1 MVGFATRDNALARQ
15 PRPSLAYRPLPP
27 THAMALTLALRD
39 GDAADIDTPLLGVLL
54 QTGNELPSALSRLD
68 DKLGGALA
76 RSLARGDFRGARDET
91 LHFDGATSGAGR
103 VLLVGMGTPTE
114 TAASYRRASALLGRR
129 AHGMGAG
136 SVAVI
141 APGSDDDAVES
152 IAIGLNMGPWEYID
166 LKTPPPE
173 AERKKPLTKA
183 TIIVSRLSSRSAS
196 GEGKNAKDALSRGE
210 AIAAGYDVSRRL
222 AQMPGNLCTPDL
234 LAKTATEIGRRHKL
248 KVTVLGRKEMEK
260 QKMGSFLCVA
270 QGTPQDPKL
279 VTMEYRKGKRGD
291 APIVLVGKGLCFDTG
306 GISIKPADRM
316 ELMKFDMCGAAGV
329 IGAMEAIARL
339 KLKVNVVGMFGATTN
354 MPSGTAVKPGDV
366 VISSIGKSIEIIN
379 TDAEGR
385 LVLADVLSYAR
396 RFKPAAVI
404 DAATLTG
411 ACVIALGHTAT
422 GVLGNDQ
429 ALVDEVLGA
438 AKKAAE
444 PGWQLPL
451 WDDYKELIKSDVA
464 DIKNSGG
471 RAAGTITAAL
481 FLKEFAEEYPWVH
494 LDIAGTAYSES
505 DLVAIPRGPTG
516 VPTGTFVEFVRGR
529 AG

>member
-1 MVGFATRDNALARQ
+1 
-15 PRPSLAYRPLPP
+15 
-27 THAMALTLALRD
+27 MALTLALRG
-39 GDAADIDTPLLGVLL
+39 GDAADVETPLLGVLL
-54 QTGNELPSALSRLD
+54 QAGTDLPTELAALDSA
-68 DKLGGALA
+68 LGGALT
-76 RSLARGDFRGARDET
+76 RSLERGDFRGARDES
-91 LHFDGATSGAGR
+91 LHLEGGGTRASR
-103 VLLVGMGTPTE
+103 VLLIGLGTPTE
-114 TAASYRRASALLGRR
+114 TSAAYRRGASLLARQ
-129 AHGMGAG
+129 AHRMGAG
-136 SVAVI
+136 SVAVV
-141 APGSDDDAVES
+141 PLTESEENLEAV
-152 IAIGLNMGPWEYID
+152 AIGLNLGPWEYLD

-173 AERKKPLTKA
+173 QERKKPLTRA
-183 TIIVSRLSSRSAS
+183 TILAEDPKS
-196 GEGKNAKDALSRGE
+196 AKDPVARGE
-210 AIAAGYDVSRRL
+210 AIAAGYEVARRL

-234 LAKTATEIGRRHKL
+234 LAKTATDIGRRHKL
-248 KVTVLGRKEMEK
+248 KVTVLGRREMERH
-260 QKMGSFLCVA
+260 KMGSFLCVA

-316 ELMKFDMCGAAGV
+316 EFMKFDMCGAAGV
-329 IGAMEAIARL
+329 LGAMEAIARL

-366 VISSIGKSIEIIN
+366 VISHLGKSIEIIN

-385 LVLADVLSYAR
+385 LVLADLLSYAR

-411 ACVIALGHTAT
+411 ACVIALGHVAT
-422 GVLGNDQ
+422 GVLGTDQ
-429 ALVDEVLGA
+429 ELVDEVLVA
-438 AKKAAE
+438 AKRAAE

-464 DIKNSGG
+464 DMKNSGG
-471 RAAGTITAAL
+471 RAGGTITAAM

-516 VPTGTFVEFVRGR
+516 VPTGTFVEFVRAR

>member
-1 MVGFATRDNALARQ
+1 
-15 PRPSLAYRPLPP
+15 
-27 THAMALTLALRD
+27 MALTLALRD
-39 GDAADIDTPLLGVLL
+39 GDAADIESPLLSVLL
-54 QTGNELPSALSRLD
+54 QAGTELPTDLSRLD
-68 DKLGGALA
+68 EKLGGALSRA
-76 RSLARGDFRGARDET
+76 LRRGDFRGARDET
-91 LHFDGATSGAGR
+91 LHFDGAASAAGR
-103 VLLVGMGTPTE
+103 VLLVGLGTPTE
-114 TAASYRRASALLGRR
+114 LAASYRRASALLGRQ
-129 AHGMGAG
+129 AHRMGVG

-141 APGSDDDAVES
+141 APGGGDESVES
-152 IAIGLNMGPWEYID
+152 IAIGLNMGAWEYID

-183 TIIVSRLSSRSAS
+183 AIIADPKS
-196 GEGKNAKDALSRGE
+196 AKDALSRGE
-210 AIAAGYDVSRRL
+210 SIAAGYDVSRRL

-234 LAKTATEIGRRHKL
+234 LAKTAAEIGRRHKL

-316 ELMKFDMCGAAGV
+316 ELMKYDMCGAAGV
-329 IGAMEAIARL
+329 LGAMEAIARL
-339 KLKVNVVGMFGATTN
+339 KLKLNVVGMFGATTN

-366 VISSIGKSIEIIN
+366 VVSSIGKSIEIIN

-385 LVLADVLSYAR
+385 LVLADLLSYAR

-429 ALVDEVLGA
+429 ALVDEVIGA
-438 AKKAAE
+438 ARKAAE

-471 RAAGTITAAL
+471 RAGGTITAAM

-494 LDIAGTAYSES
+494 LDIAGTAYSET